1 MSLMSPLPPMAPMA
15 SVVPVLHVAEPPPQ
29 YLQRPPL
36 VVDCSALAGVLFQEP
51 WMEQAL
57 QRLSGRQL
65 LAPTLLPFELCN
77 VALKKAR
84 RGAPE
89 AATEGLAR
97 WAELHIELG
106 EVDTAQTFELA
117 QRYQLTAYDAAYL
130 WLAAERRCPLATFD
144 ERLAIAATEH
154 LARLG

>member
-1 MSLMSPLPPMAPMA
+1 MN
-15 SVVPVLHVAEPPPQ
+15 PVLRLAEPPPQ

-36 VVDCSALAGVLFQEP
+36 VVDCSAIAGVLFQEP
-51 WMEQAL
+51 WMDQAL

-65 LAPTLLPFELCN
+65 LAPTLLPYELCN

-84 RGAPE
+84 RGAAE
-89 AATEGLAR
+89 AATEGMAR
-97 WAELHIELG
+97 WAELEIELLEPDMG
-106 EVDTAQTFELA
+106 QVHDLA

-144 ERLAIAATEH
+144 ERLAAAAVEH
-154 LARLG
+154 LARLA